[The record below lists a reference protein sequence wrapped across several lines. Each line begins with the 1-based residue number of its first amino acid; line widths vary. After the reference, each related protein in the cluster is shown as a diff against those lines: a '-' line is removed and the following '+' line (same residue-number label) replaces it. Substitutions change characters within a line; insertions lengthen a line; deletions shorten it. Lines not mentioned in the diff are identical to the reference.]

1 MSFPGHPRGSAEYW
15 RLLWA
20 LFAVGIGMFAQLYAP
35 QPILP
40 LLAEDLG
47 VSPSSAALTVS
58 MATMGLAVC
67 VVPLSVLSDRLRRV
81 RTITLGLAGGT
92 LMGLLTPLAPSFEL
106 LLLARVLEGGLLGA
120 VPAVTLAYLNEEV
133 SRIDAARAAG
143 VYVAGSTIGGLA
155 GRLITAPL
163 AEAFGWRA
171 GVVAVALLCGMATA
185 AFRVLAPASRRF
197 TPSKLTLTQVTGRLR
212 SVFTRRLVTLY
223 LQGALLM
230 GGFVGV
236 YNFISFRLTGDPFRL
251 SSTVTAFIFLAYLAG
266 TVTSS
271 LAGQLTSRVGRLP
284 LLLASSAVMAAGVV
298 MTASAH
304 LWLVIAG
311 MLLTTGGYFAA
322 HTTASAW
329 AGFEAVGARAQAA
342 SVYNVFFY
350 TGSSLF
356 GWAVGLPFH
365 AAGWTAAAAMVLV
378 LIAAA
383 SSLALL
389 NLRGEPAQ
397 PAAQSS
403 AGA

>member
-1 MSFPGHPRGSAEYW
+1 MSFPGHPRGSAEYR

-67 VVPLSVLSDRLRRV
+67 VVPLSVLSDRLGRV

-197 TPSKLTLTQVTGRLR
+197 TPSKLTLTQVTGRLK

-365 AAGWTAAAAMVLV
+365 AAGWTVAAAMVLV